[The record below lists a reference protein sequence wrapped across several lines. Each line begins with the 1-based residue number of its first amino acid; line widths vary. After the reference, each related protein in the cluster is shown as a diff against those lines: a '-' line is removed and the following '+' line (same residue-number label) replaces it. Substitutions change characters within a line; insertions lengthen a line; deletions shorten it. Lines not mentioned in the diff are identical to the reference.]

1 MTDLR
6 IERIEVFPLK
16 LPFLTEFKISRGSVG
31 GPKAAAPHVYVRVET
46 DTGLIGWGEARPSPR
61 WSYETLE
68 SVVTTIRNYLAPPL
82 IGLDAG
88 DLEAVHAVMD
98 REIAPGIT
106 VGMPVA
112 KSGIDMALHDL
123 LAKSRGVPLYEC
135 LAGEG
140 EAPAEPGRAPVVGAA
155 VELPHRKMSGEG
167 VQLPPQHRRG
177 VAGKMPAVQAVH
189 LSYLVSVDS
198 PAKAE
203 EAASS
208 ALDAGYTGFKVKIG
222 MDPSLDLELLRAVKS
237 VIGDAFLWAD
247 ANQAYPVDVAVERSR
262 DMAKIGVNVLEQPVP
277 ANDFLGLQ
285 ELVSKSAVPIAVD
298 ESVFS
303 VGDLEQ
309 LIRLKALDMLVIK
322 VSKMAG
328 LTGARKCIERALDAG
343 IDLLGSG
350 LTETRLGLAASAHLY
365 SAFGLKY
372 PVDLNG
378 PQFLADDPIKG
389 GVTLDRATVTL
400 PDSPGIG
407 IEIDEEKL
415 AQYGVVPR

>member
-1 MTDLR
+1 LR

-31 GPKAAAPHVYVRVET
+31 GPKAGAPHVYVRVET

-61 WSYETLE
+61 WSYETQE
-68 SVVTTIRNYLAPPL
+68 SVVTTIRGYLAPAL

-123 LAKSRGVPLYEC
+123 AAKERGMSLHKFFQAHRVIT
-135 LAGEG
+135 
-140 EAPAEPGRAPVVGAA
+140 APIGAEFPVAIF
-155 VELPHRKMSGEG
+155 
-167 VQLPPQHRRG
+167 
-177 VAGKMPAVQAVH
+177 PAH
-189 LSYLVSVDS
+189 KTPSIRLSYLVSVDS

-203 EAASS
+203 EAALS

-262 DMAKIGVNVLEQPVP
+262 DMAKIGVNILEQPVP

-303 VGDLEQ
+303 IGDLEQ

-365 SAFGLKY
+365 SAFGFTY

-389 GVTLDRATVTL
+389 GVTLDRAAVRL
-400 PDSPGIG
+400 SNVPGIG
-407 IEIDEEKL
+407 VEIDEEKL
-415 AQYGVVPR
+415 AQYGVEPR